1 MQGIFSYREGSCD
14 EGTSEDVIVTI
25 FWLFGKSGVM
35 KQEEPE
41 VWRGRVG
48 VLKEIEFFLEI

>member
-48 VLKEIEFFLEI
+48 VLKEIVMPH